1 MSNPQ
6 FAAKVKE
13 AYLIGLE
20 IKSLETKRK
29 SILDEIDGV
38 GVGEHDAGDFVLKIS
53 PTLRFNAAEAYRN
66 LTPEQFESI
75 SVLTPNATLAKEVLG
90 DDYAKAQKVY
100 GQTRSIEPKEDH
112 A

>member
-6 FAAKVKE
+6 FAAKVRE
-13 AYLIGLE
+13 AYLIKAQIKDLE
-20 IKSLETKRK
+20 ARYKDL
-29 SILDEIDGV
+29 LDEVDGV
-38 GVGEHDAGDFVLKIS
+38 GVGEHDAGDYVLKIT

-90 DDYAKAQKVY
+90 EDYAKAQKVY